1 MEKFQEKLESI
12 LMPIGMKIANNKY
25 LKVLQKSFIAV
36 MPLTIA
42 GSIALI
48 ISYFPFIDLVVP
60 AKVLGE
66 IIGFLDAMSS
76 ATLSIVALFLA
87 GVIGYFYTQEE
98 GHEGIF
104 GAIVTIASFLI
115 LTPMGWHEEEAFAF
129 IPMTWLGGQGLLTA
143 MIVGF
148 VGAVIYCKLMKSKM
162 TIKLP
167 DSVPPMVAEP
177 FKMLVPALVVFLFFS
192 VARYG
197 MSFTSYGNMHTL
209 LFDVFQTPLMA
220 LGTSLPASILI
231 VVFIQLLWFMGLH
244 GQNIAGSVMTPIW
257 NAAMIANLTA
267 TQNGQAPEFIFT
279 GQFFTGFIWMQFASL
294 IIACLISAKSEQLK
308 VVSKLSVGSAIF
320 NISEPI
326 VFGSPVV
333 LNVMIFIPWILTMAV
348 FVVITWAFMEF
359 GLCPY
364 PVGVDIPWTTP
375 PLLSGFLITGS
386 VMGAVVQI
394 VNVVVGTFIYLP
406 FVKMYDKQLVAAE
419 KVGSQDI
426 KNSKENVKIEE

>member
-1 MEKFQEKLESI
+1 MNTFQEKLERI
-12 LMPIGMKIANNKY
+12 LMPIGTKIANNKY

-48 ISYFPFIDLVVP
+48 ISYFPFIDYVVP
-60 AKVLGE
+60 ADVLNE
-66 IIGFLDAMSS
+66 IITFLDAMSS

-87 GVIGYFYTQEE
+87 GVIGYYYTHQEE
-98 GHEGIF
+98 HEGIF
-104 GAIVTIASFLI
+104 GAIVMICCFLI
-115 LTPMGWHEEEAFAF
+115 VTPMGWNEEGAFAF

-148 VGAVIYCKLMKSKM
+148 GGGILYNKLMNSKM

-177 FKMLVPALVVFLFFS
+177 FKMLVPALVTFLVFAS
-192 VARYG
+192 VRYG
-197 MSFTSYGNMHTL
+197 MAFTSFGDVHTL
-209 LFDVFQTPLMA
+209 LFNVFQTPLMA
-220 LGTSLPASILI
+220 LGTSLPASIAI
-231 VVFIQLLWFMGLH
+231 VVFIQVLWFMGLH
-244 GQNIAGSVMTPIW
+244 GQNIAGAVMTPIW

-267 TQNGQAPEFIFT
+267 VQSGHAPEYIFT
-279 GQFFTGFIWMQFASL
+279 GQFFTGFIWMQFVSL

-308 VVSKLSVGSAIF
+308 AVSKLSIGSACF

-333 LNVMIFIPWILTMAV
+333 LNFMLFIPWVLTMAI
-348 FVVITWAFMEF
+348 FVLITWGFMSS

-364 PVGVDIPWTTP
+364 PLGADIPWTTP
-375 PLLSGFLITGS
+375 PLISGWLITGS
-386 VMGAVVQI
+386 PMGAIVQI
-394 VNVVVGTFIYLP
+394 VNVAVGVFIYLP
-406 FVKMYDKQLVAAE
+406 FVKMYDKQLVKE
-419 KVGSQDI
+419 ESQGQI
-426 KNSKENVKIEE
+426 GE